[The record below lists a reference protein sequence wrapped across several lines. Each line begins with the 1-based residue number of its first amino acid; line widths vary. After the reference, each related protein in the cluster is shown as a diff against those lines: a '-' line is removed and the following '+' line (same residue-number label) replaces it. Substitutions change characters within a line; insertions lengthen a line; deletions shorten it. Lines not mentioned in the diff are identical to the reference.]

1 MSASVKT
8 DSAGG
13 LTGKGGCGPGGHR
26 NLALRHLVQRGAAGT
41 VPGTMGFSVPRCPV
55 SLAPV
60 PGFPSGTAAGPGQ
73 VDGPAWARERVAA
86 ALERIAPLAAA
97 RTAGVA
103 PRLQRVLDAFAAER
117 LGTQHFASVSGY
129 GHGDMGRE
137 VLDRVFAR
145 VLQAEAAAVRLQFVS
160 GTHAITAALFGV
172 LRPGDRLLAVTGRPY
187 DTLEEV
193 IGLRGSGQGSLAEF
207 GIRYDELPLTAAG
220 AVDEA
225 GLEEALALPT
235 RMVLIQRSCGYSWRP
250 SLAVAEIGR
259 LAERVKRRQPDCVVF
274 VDNCYGEL
282 VQDQEPTAV
291 GADLIAGSLI
301 KNLGGTIAPT
311 GGYVAGR
318 AELVEQACCRLTA
331 PGIGSEGGTGFDL
344 HRLLFQGLF
353 LAPQMVSEALIGADL
368 VAEVFA
374 GLGYPVHPAPGGPRS
389 DVIQAVRFGDPELLK
404 SVCRAFQSAS
414 PVGAYLD
421 PVPAPM
427 PGYASELVMAGGT
440 FIDGS
445 TSEFSADAPLREP
458 YVLYAQGGSHHAHVG
473 LALERALTALAAR
486 AASGT

>member
-1 MSASVKT
+1 MPTTILTHRGDGKVSP
-8 DSAGG
+8 AGRRALGHHLPG
-13 LTGKGGCGPGGHR
+13 LRQGSGH
-26 NLALRHLVQRGAAGT
+26 GAKAAAT
-41 VPGTMGFSVPRCPV
+41 
-55 SLAPV
+55 
-60 PGFPSGTAAGPGQ
+60 PSPDITAA
-73 VDGPAWARERVAA
+73 DIVAA
-86 ALERIAPLAAA
+86 ALARLAPVAAH
-97 RTAGVA
+97 RTAAVR
-103 PRLQRVLDAFAAER
+103 PRLARVLEAFAAER
-117 LGTQHFASVSGY
+117 LGVHHFASVSGY
-129 GHGDMGRE
+129 GHGDLGRE

-172 LRPGDRLLAVTGRPY
+172 LRPGDRLLALTGRPY

-193 IGLRGSGQGSLAEF
+193 IGLRGTGQGSLAEF
-207 GIRYDELPLTAAG
+207 GITYDELPLTEDG
-220 AVDEA
+220 QVDEA
-225 GLEEALALPT
+225 GLEEALAPPT

-250 SLAVAEIGR
+250 SLPVAAIGR
-259 LAERVKRRQPDCVVF
+259 LCERVKALQPDCVCF

-282 VQDQEPTAV
+282 VQEQEPTAV

-318 AELVEQACCRLTA
+318 RELVEMACCRLTA
-331 PGIGSEGGTGFDL
+331 PGIGSEGGTGFEL

-353 LAPQMVSEALIGADL
+353 LAPQMVAEALIGADL
-368 VAEVFA
+368 VAEVFG
-374 GLGYPVHPAPGGPRS
+374 GLGYPVNPAPGAERS
-389 DVIQAVRFGDPELLK
+389 DVIQAVRLGHPDRLMA
-404 SVCRAFQSAS
+404 VCRAFQQMS

-427 PGYASELVMAGGT
+427 PGYASDLVMAGGT

-458 YVLYAQGGSHHAHVG
+458 WVLYAQGGTHHGHVA
-473 LALERALTALAAR
+473 LALERALVALASMGEGGAGG
-486 AASGT
+486 ASSPRSD